1 MTLSTTLR
9 PLRRRRTTRTAPLP
23 QSGRD
28 PFFDNAKFLL
38 VVLVVIGHNWAVLV
52 RDMDTVKAAYTVV
65 YLFHMPAFVLL
76 CGLFSRGF
84 AGTAPQIRALLT
96 RVLAPYLLFT
106 VAYKALPTLLHD
118 APFSLMPTEP
128 TYLLWFL
135 VALFLW
141 RITAPLWR
149 AVRFPVAL
157 AVLVSLAAGLTGVG
171 YQLALPRVL
180 MFLPWFVLGLR
191 LRPEHFHRLRT
202 RAVRCTAPLVL
213 AAALGLAYLN
223 APHINANWLYMRA
236 NHVELQTGPW
246 EYLAMRLGLFVVSAA
261 LIAAFFALVPA
272 RRTAFTALGALTMFP
287 FLVHGL
293 LVQTGQAYGM
303 YDLVGLLGAG
313 ALPLLAVF
321 GVAVT
326 VALSSAPVRRVLR
339 PVVEPRFP
347 RWLTPTD
354 ADSCG
359 PLGSPMGRQ
368 TPAEK
373 RLVTTDQA
381 SARDASSQ
389 S

>member
-1 MTLSTTLR
+1 MTLSTTLQ
-9 PLRRRRTTRTAPLP
+9 PLRRRLTPTGPPAPP
-23 QSGRD
+23 GRD

-52 RDMDTVKAAYTVV
+52 RDMETVKAAYTVL

-84 AGTAPQIRALLT
+84 TGTGPQIRALLT

-106 VAYKALPTLLHD
+106 VAYKALQTLIYD
-118 APFSLMPTEP
+118 APFALTPTEP

-141 RITAPLWR
+141 RITAPVWR
-149 AVRFPVAL
+149 AVRHPVAL
-157 AVLVSLAAGLTGVG
+157 AVLISLAAGLTGIG
-171 YQLALPRVL
+171 YELALPRVL

-202 RAVRCTAPLVL
+202 RAVRRSAPLVL
-213 AAALGLAYLN
+213 LAALALAYAI
-223 APHINANWLYMRA
+223 APHINANWLYMRNNNA
-236 NHVELQTGPW
+236 ELQTGSL
-246 EYLAMRLGLFVVSAA
+246 EYLAIRLGLFVVSAA
-261 LIAAFFALVPA
+261 LIVAFFALVPA
-272 RRTAFTALGALTMFP
+272 RRTVFTALGAATMFP

-303 YDLVGLLGAG
+303 YELVGRLGAG
-313 ALPLLAVF
+313 ALLLLALF

-326 VALSSAPVRRVLR
+326 AVLSSAPVRRVLR

-347 RWLTPTD
+347 RFLIPDDSLTVRQEAAGESSVTSRQD
-354 ADSCG
+354 AT
-359 PLGSPMGRQ
+359 R
-368 TPAEK
+368 A
-373 RLVTTDQA
+373 
-381 SARDASSQ
+381 ARNQ